1 MKFCFTD
8 FFSKCDQIHRF
19 FGAVVELARVVSRK
33 VFKKTKQKKEFI
45 DDQIILVIYIC
56 VLVLFLSQTEGAP
69 QKWFKIIG
77 IVFFKISQ

>member
-1 MKFCFTD
+1 MD
-8 FFSKCDQIHRF
+8 FFSKCDQIRRF
-19 FGAVVELARVVSRK
+19 LGAVVVLARVVSRK
-33 VFKKTKQKKEFI
+33 VFKKKTKKKEFI